1 MYLHCLFQAFPFYL
15 INKTSIYGQSVQ
27 KTSWTT
33 KWKFWICVQ
42 KFGTSS
48 KQSSQIR
55 IVVILI
61 PFSNNLLKTATFS
74 IVVAFPIVDSGEKVN
89 SDGTK
94 SFGRLRGIIN
104 DHDIVT
110 LLFHQCYVENGR
122 FGTENYEVSKNLMKQ
137 NVNFAFILWVKCF
150 FHI

>member
-1 MYLHCLFQAFPFYL
+1 MVNL
-15 INKTSIYGQSVQ
+15 I
-27 KTSWTT
+27 
-33 KWKFWICVQ
+33 
-42 KFGTSS
+42 
-48 KQSSQIR
+48 R
-55 IVVILI
+55 
-61 PFSNNLLKTATFS
+61 FSNNLLKTATFS

-122 FGTENYEVSKNLMKQ
+122 FGTENYEVSKTLMKQ
-137 NVNFAFILWVKCF
+137 NENFAFILQVKLLFFIFRCF
-150 FHI
+150 VKHIQDSSP